1 MGLSTAVIPDP
12 TASIRAFEAVA
23 ALAARRAQSLDENG
37 EPPLTELEAL
47 ADAGLLSLPFSPA
60 LGGAGLASGQTAAR
74 TLAPALRILG
84 RGSLPLGR
92 LYEGHVNAI
101 RLVEAYGSVEQRSR
115 MADEARRGA
124 LFGVWAADENEKGL
138 RIRPSP
144 GAPILD
150 GRKIYCSGAGQVLRA
165 VVTGKDEAN
174 QTRMFIPRLAQGERF
189 DLSEW
194 TAQGMRASL
203 TGTVLFTGLEI
214 RREEMLGEPG
224 DYHRE
229 PDFSGGAWRFA
240 AVQVGG
246 MEALLIGLR
255 DHLLRADRGGDP
267 YQSARLGESAIA
279 VETARLWVERAAEL
293 FELRQLDAAALVAY
307 VNLARTA
314 VERAALDLL
323 ERVHR
328 SVGLRA
334 FLRPNSIERFSRDLA
349 TYLRQPGPDRAL
361 GKGAEWVLSEGGAV
375 FATRE

>member
-1 MGLSTAVIPDP
+1 MGLSTAVASYPD
-12 TASIRAFEAVA
+12 TLLGAFESVA
-23 ALAARRAQSLDENG
+23 ALAAQRAQSLDETG
-37 EPPLTELEAL
+37 GFPIAEQEAL
-47 ADAGLLSLPFSPA
+47 ADAGLLSRPFSPL
-60 LGGAGLASGQTAAR
+60 LGGSGLARGQAAAQ

-101 RLVEAYGSVEQRSR
+101 RLVETYGSVSQRAR

-124 LFGVWAADENEKGL
+124 LFGVWAADENKEGL
-138 RIRPSP
+138 RIRPSG
-144 GAPILD
+144 GALILD
-150 GRKIYCSGAGQVLRA
+150 GRKIYCSGAGQILRP
-165 VVTGKDEAN
+165 VVTAKDEMN
-174 QTRMFIPRLAQGERF
+174 RTWMLLPRLVRGERS
-189 DLSEW
+189 DLSGW
-194 TAQGMRASL
+194 TAQGMRSSL

-214 RREEMLGEPG
+214 HVEDRLGGPG

-246 MEALLIGLR
+246 MEALLAGLR
-255 DHLLRADRGGDP
+255 DHLLRAKRGGDP

-293 FELRQLDAAALVAY
+293 FERRQTDEASLVAY
-307 VNLARTA
+307 VNLARMA

-328 SVGLRA
+328 SVGLQA
-334 FLRPNSIERFSRDLA
+334 FLRPNAIERFSRDLA

-361 GKGAEWVLSEGGAV
+361 GRGAEWVLSEGGAT
-375 FATRE
+375 FATRK